1 MRNSID
7 PIQLE
12 IVWTRL
18 VSAVDEAAATFV
30 RASFSS
36 LVREANDFA
45 VVLADAEGR
54 SLAQSSKSIPSFI
67 GTLPASIKHFR
78 RKFPPETL
86 REGDVLFTNDPWMGS
101 GHIHDVTLATPI
113 FRGGQLIAFAGIT
126 SHMPDIGGRLRSSGI
141 RELYEEGLQI
151 PMLKLREGG
160 VTNEAIVAF
169 IRQNVRVPDATM
181 GDIWGQ
187 IAACH
192 KCAERLNELLDETDA
207 DLKLVAD
214 EIISRSDAAMRA
226 AIRAIPDGRYHYKI
240 VHDGFEERIIID
252 SNVTIDGDRIHIDY
266 TGSSPQLPRAV
277 NVVPIYTFAY
287 TAYGVKALLCPDV
300 PNNEGSF
307 LPVTTSAPE
316 GTILNPKYPAAS
328 GARGMI
334 GHLLPVALMGALAE
348 VLPDRV
354 WAPGSANSGM
364 MISGEHA
371 GRRYTGIYFIN
382 AGQGASSKRDG
393 FSALS
398 FPSNLSNTPIEV
410 IEGEVPM
417 RVLHRRLRRGSG
429 GSGFYRGGDGSDFTF
444 EFVGE
449 KPAVC
454 AIIMTRIKVPPPGL
468 NGGEPGEIGRI
479 LINGVPVDPTEHLV
493 LKRGDIVSMQTAG
506 GGGFGA
512 PPSGAQ
518 GSS

>member
-7 PIQLE
+7 PVQLE

-45 VVLADAEGR
+45 VVLTDAAGR

-67 GTLPASIKHFR
+67 GTLPASVKHFL
-78 RKFPPETL
+78 RKFPPNTL

-113 FRGGQLIAFAGIT
+113 FRGGELIAFAGIT

-151 PMLKLREGG
+151 PMLKLREAG

-181 GDIWGQ
+181 GDIWAQ
-187 IAACH
+187 VAACG
-192 KCAERLNELLDETDA
+192 KCAARLNELLDETDL
-207 DLKLVAD
+207 DLDVVAE
-214 EIISRSDAAMRA
+214 EIISRSNAAMRA
-226 AIRAIPDGRYHYKI
+226 AIQAVPDGEYRYKI
-240 VHDGFEERIIID
+240 VHDGFEERITIE
-252 SNVTIDGDRIHIDY
+252 STVTVRGDRIHIDY
-266 TGSSPQLPRAV
+266 TGTSPQLPRAV

-287 TAYGVKALLCPDV
+287 TAYGVKALLCPEV

-307 LPVTTSAPE
+307 LPIATSAPE
-316 GTILNPKYPAAS
+316 GTILNPKVPAAS

-334 GHLLPVALMGALAE
+334 GHLLPVALMGALSD
-348 VLPDRV
+348 VLPNRV

-364 MISGEHA
+364 MLSGEHA
-371 GRRYTGIYFIN
+371 GRRYAGIYFIN
-382 AGQGASSKRDG
+382 AGQGASSRRNG
-393 FSALS
+393 LSALS

-410 IEGEVPM
+410 IEGEVPL
-417 RVLHRRLRRGSG
+417 RIVHRKLRRGSG
-429 GSGFYRGGDGSDFTF
+429 GAGRHRGGDGIDFAF
-444 EFVGE
+444 EFVGD

-454 AIIMTRIKVPPPGL
+454 AIIMTRFKVPPPGVH
-468 NGGEPGEIGRI
+468 GGEPGQIGRI
-479 LINGVPVDPTEHLV
+479 LLNGAPLDPTEHLV
-493 LKRGDIVSMQTAG
+493 LKHGDVVSIETAG
-506 GGGFGA
+506 GGGFGRQA
-512 PPSGAQ
+512 GA
-518 GSS
+518 SAR

>member
-1 MRNSID
+1 MRNSIN

-12 IVWTRL
+12 IIWTRL

-45 VVLADAEGR
+45 VVLTDAEGR

-78 RKFPPETL
+78 RKFPPDTL

-113 FRGGQLIAFAGIT
+113 FRNGELIAFAGIT

-151 PMLKLREGG
+151 PMLKLMEGG

-187 IAACH
+187 VAACH
-192 KCAERLNELLDETDA
+192 KCAARLNDLLDESDV
-207 DLKLVAD
+207 DLKSVAD

-226 AIRAIPDGRYHYKI
+226 AIRAVPDGKYRYTI
-240 VHDGFEERIIID
+240 VHDGFEERIVID
-252 SNVTIDGDRIHIDY
+252 SNVTVSGDRIHIDY
-266 TGSSPQLPRAV
+266 TGTSPQLPRAV

-307 LPVTTSAPE
+307 QPVTTSAPE
-316 GTILNPKYPAAS
+316 GTILNPRFPAAS

-334 GHLLPVALMGALAE
+334 GHLLPVALMGALSD

-371 GRRYTGIYFIN
+371 GRRYAGIYFIN
-382 AGQGASSKRDG
+382 AGQGGSSRRDG
-393 FSALS
+393 LSALS
-398 FPSNLSNTPIEV
+398 FPSNLSNTPVEV
-410 IEGEVPM
+410 IEGEVPL
-417 RVLHRRLRRGSG
+417 RVVHRKLRRGSG
-429 GSGFYRGGDGSDFTF
+429 GAGAHRGGDGLDFVV
-444 EFVGE
+444 EFVGD

-454 AIIMTRIKVPPPGL
+454 AVIMTRFKVPPPGL
-468 NGGEPGEIGRI
+468 RGGEPGLVGKI
-479 LINGVPVDPTEHLV
+479 LLNGEPIDPAEHMV
-493 LKRGDIVSMQTAG
+493 LKAGDVVSMQTAG

-512 PPSGAQ
+512 A
-518 GSS
+518 

>member
-1 MRNSID
+1 
-7 PIQLE
+7 
-12 IVWTRL
+12 
-18 VSAVDEAAATFV
+18 
-30 RASFSS
+30 
-36 LVREANDFA
+36 
-45 VVLADAEGR
+45 
-54 SLAQSSKSIPSFI
+54 
-67 GTLPASIKHFR
+67 
-78 RKFPPETL
+78 
-86 REGDVLFTNDPWMGS
+86 
-101 GHIHDVTLATPI
+101 VTLATPI

-187 IAACH
+187 VAACH
-192 KCAERLNELLDETDA
+192 KCAERLNELLDETDV

-226 AIRAIPDGRYHYKI
+226 AIRAIPDGKYHYRI
-240 VHDGFEERIIID
+240 VHDGFEERIVID

-429 GSGFYRGGDGSDFTF
+429 GSGLYRGGDGSDFTF

-479 LINGVPVDPTEHLV
+479 LINGVPVDPTEHVV

>member
-1 MRNSID
+1 MRNSVD
-7 PIQLE
+7 PVQLE
-12 IVWTRL
+12 IIWTRL

-45 VVLADAEGR
+45 VVLTDAEGR
-54 SLAQSSKSIPSFI
+54 SLAQSTKSIPSFI
-67 GTLPASIKHFR
+67 GTLPASIKHFL
-78 RKFPPETL
+78 RKFPAQTL

-113 FRGGQLIAFAGIT
+113 FRRGELVAFAGIT

-187 IAACH
+187 VAACA
-192 KCAERLNELLDETDA
+192 KCADRLNEILDETDV
-207 DLKLVAD
+207 DLKVVAE
-214 EIISRSDAAMRA
+214 EIISRSNAAMRA
-226 AIRAIPDGRYHYKI
+226 AISAVPNGEYHYRI
-240 VHDGFEERIIID
+240 VHDGFEERIVIE
-252 SNVTIDGDRIHIDY
+252 SNVSVQGDRIHIDY
-266 TGSSPQLPRAV
+266 TGTSPQLPRAV

-287 TAYGVKALLCPDV
+287 TAYGVKALLCPDI

-316 GTILNPKYPAAS
+316 GTILNPKFPAAS

-334 GHLLPVALMGALAE
+334 GHLLPVALMGALAD
-348 VLPDRV
+348 VLPNRV

-371 GRRYTGIYFIN
+371 GRRYAGIYFIN
-382 AGQGASSKRDG
+382 AGQGASSRRKG
-393 FSALS
+393 LAALS

-410 IEGEVPM
+410 IEGEVPL
-417 RVLHRRLRRGSG
+417 RIVRRKLRAGSG
-429 GSGFYRGGDGSDFTF
+429 GAGRHRGGDGLDFTF
-444 EFVGE
+444 EFVGDT
-449 KPAVC
+449 PAVC
-454 AIIMTRIKVPPPGL
+454 AIIMTRFKVPPPGVH
-468 NGGEPGEIGRI
+468 GGEPGQVGRI
-479 LINGVPVDPTEHLV
+479 LLNGAPLDPTEHLV
-493 LKRGDIVSMQTAG
+493 LKRGDVVSMQTAG
-506 GGGFGA
+506 GGGFGVPA
-512 PPSGAQ
+512 R
-518 GSS
+518 

>member
-12 IVWTRL
+12 ILWTRL

-45 VVLADAEGR
+45 VVLTDAEGR

-151 PMLKLREGG
+151 PMLKLREAG
-160 VTNEAIVAF
+160 VTNDAIVAF

-187 IAACH
+187 MAACH
-192 KCAERLNELLDETDA
+192 KCAERLNELLDETDV
-207 DLKLVAD
+207 DLKLVSD

-226 AIRAIPDGRYHYKI
+226 AIRKIPDGKYRYKI

-252 SNVTIDGDRIHIDY
+252 SNVTIEGDRIHIDY
-266 TGSSPQLPRAV
+266 TGSSPQLPRA
-277 NVVPIYTFAY
+277 
-287 TAYGVKALLCPDV
+287 
-300 PNNEGSF
+300 
-307 LPVTTSAPE
+307 
-316 GTILNPKYPAAS
+316 
-328 GARGMI
+328 
-334 GHLLPVALMGALAE
+334 
-348 VLPDRV
+348 
-354 WAPGSANSGM
+354 
-364 MISGEHA
+364 
-371 GRRYTGIYFIN
+371 
-382 AGQGASSKRDG
+382 
-393 FSALS
+393 
-398 FPSNLSNTPIEV
+398 
-410 IEGEVPM
+410 
-417 RVLHRRLRRGSG
+417 
-429 GSGFYRGGDGSDFTF
+429 
-444 EFVGE
+444 
-449 KPAVC
+449 
-454 AIIMTRIKVPPPGL
+454 
-468 NGGEPGEIGRI
+468 
-479 LINGVPVDPTEHLV
+479 
-493 LKRGDIVSMQTAG
+493 
-506 GGGFGA
+506 
-512 PPSGAQ
+512 
-518 GSS
+518 